1 MTISEVA
8 NRAKVSVSTVYRVLN
23 NDMRISV
30 DTSQAV
36 KKAMSEVGYSARFG
50 QARQTAAQAKKQKG
64 TRVNCVAMVDFGY
77 NAAASYSLYRIQNG
91 VSKALAEHGLS
102 LIVEHVANPD
112 VVPTCLS
119 NGRVLGV
126 LLRDSEPSSKVW
138 RHLANYPYVW
148 LTSHRIGTNNF
159 VVGGH
164 EAVGELAAQY
174 LIDRDH
180 QNLAVIDPWVTH
192 PASKIR
198 LERFQ
203 FTAYQAGVSTDVIV
217 PEPGEPQ
224 IMTVSDL
231 ADSQKVERCLEPL
244 LDRFLALSPRAT
256 GLFVTNDIFTAI
268 IYRIMAKRGMKPGHE
283 ATIISSNND
292 LALLS
297 GLYPRPAS
305 IDLGEEAMGQ
315 RATEQLLLLANNA
328 TEPSRG
334 VRMIIEPVVVE
345 GD

>member
-23 NDMRISV
+23 NDMRISAN
-30 DTSQAV
+30 TSQAV
-36 KKAMSEVGYSARFG
+36 KKAMAEVGFSTRLGRVRKTAT
-50 QARQTAAQAKKQKG
+50 QTKKQKG
-64 TRVNCVAMVDFGY
+64 THVNCVAMVDFGY

-91 VSKALAEHGLS
+91 VSKALVEHGLS

-126 LLRDSEPSSKVW
+126 LLRDSEPSPKVW

-148 LTSHRIGTNNF
+148 LTSHRTGKNNF

-164 EAVGELAAQY
+164 EAVGELAARY
-174 LIDRDH
+174 LIDRGH
-180 QNLAVIDPWVTH
+180 HILAVIDPWVTH

-217 PEPGEPQ
+217 PGPGDPQ
-224 IMTVSDL
+224 IMTASDL
-231 ADSQKVERCLEPL
+231 ADLQKVEQCLEPL
-244 LDRFLALSPRAT
+244 LDRLLALSPRAT
-256 GLFVTNDIFTAI
+256 GLFMTNDIFTAI
-268 IYRIMAKRGMKPGHE
+268 IYRIMTKRGLKPGQE
-283 ATIISSNND
+283 ASIISSNND
-292 LALLS
+292 LAVLA

-315 RATEQLLLLANNA
+315 RATEQLLLLANA
-328 TEPSRG
+328 PEPSRG